1 MSIYPHP
8 EDSVVDPNDWLPM
21 AGVALLTVTT
31 MVSIA
36 GAYAVGQSR
45 RRERIAPP
53 PAAPAEDARVER
65 MERLLETMAEEIERL
80 GESQRFLVKVMA
92 ERQLSGA
99 EPPKSPP
106 RVITPH

>member
-1 MSIYPHP
+1 
-8 EDSVVDPNDWLPM
+8 M
-21 AGVALLTVTT
+21 AGVALLTITT

-36 GAYAVGQSR
+36 GAYAVGQAR
-45 RRERIAPP
+45 RKERIAPP
-53 PAAPAEDARVER
+53 PVTPAADERVER

-80 GESQRFLVKVMA
+80 GESQRFLVKIMA
-92 ERQLSGA
+92 ERQLSGAA